1 MAAIPDSLLG
11 IILILIALTIIIGL
25 CIYSLIQIT
34 FLARK
39 RFIIGSQKQ
48 KGADA
53 VLNGADLSR
62 DMTVTQATM
71 TGVGAMIGAGIF
83 VLTGIAAG
91 LAGPGL
97 LVAFA
102 FNGVIATLIAMVYAE
117 LGSAMPE
124 AGGGYV
130 WARAGLGET
139 QGFMSGW
146 MSWFAA
152 AVAGSLYSLGFGAYF
167 VTFLDHIGISFPS
180 NQIFFVEKLIAVIA
194 IILFVIINQFGSAVM
209 GKAET
214 WISGGK
220 VLILVFF
227 ILIGLI
233 IITSN
238 PAQTSTNLSD
248 FFPKGFFSIFVAMGF
263 TFIAFEGY
271 EVVCQ
276 TGEEIY
282 DPKVNIPKSVIY
294 SILIVIPIYLLV
306 GLISLGAF
314 TAEGQATWQFL
325 SEHEELGLLYAA
337 NIMLPGL
344 GLVVIL
350 VGGILATLSALNAAI
365 FSSTRVAFALGR
377 DGSLPKSIGKVSNKY
392 HTPVNSIWITGIL
405 IIIMAVIIPIE
416 AVAASAGLIYML
428 LFGQVLIAAILIRK
442 KMRKSKIEKLDYGF
456 KTPMFPLIPVIGIA
470 SLIVIFGFTLFLHLE
485 ALVTTLI
492 WILLGVVFYF
502 SYSHRRIPMDQNLE
516 NGSKLRKHVRP
527 RADYVPETFFT
538 TDLENILLLVRG
550 KPELEWDS
558 LRIAIYIA
566 HEFGKKITLYHYGFE
581 SEQKFSSYLQQL
593 KELKIQHE
601 LKISNPTN
609 KNPSRNDFIQNLIDI
624 TTTGEYQLAIATS
637 TLDRKFWQRKN
648 VSYEAL
654 RKMPIPGIQVIPSIR
669 DHTKKKLIFTSVGAL
684 TPGSKRDPFLLQ
696 LGIAI
701 VSSTRHSDLVAY
713 HWTRVPNLL
722 TPKVLSEAPG
732 VQKDILTFLNHIG
745 EAIRMGIQI
754 EQRHVLGHDFV
765 RSMAEVVKKD
775 QLDLLIMGYG
785 KPRLRKRL
793 SIELTKRLTCTTVIF
808 HGRPFFE
815 RKKRFK
821 RTKQTETT

>member
-1 MAAIPDSLLG
+1 MATIPDNLLG

-25 CIYSLIQIT
+25 CVYSLIQVT
-34 FLARK
+34 FLGRK

-102 FNGVIATLIAMVYAE
+102 FNGVIATLIALVYAE

-124 AGGGYV
+124 AGGGYI
-130 WARAGLGET
+130 WAREGLGET
-139 QGFMSGW
+139 QGFISGW

-152 AVAGSLYSLGFGAYF
+152 AVAGSLYALGFGAYF
-167 VTFLDHIGISFPS
+167 VTFLDRIGISFLS
-180 NQIFFVEKLIAVIA
+180 SQIFFVEKIIAVIA
-194 IILFVIINQFGSAVM
+194 IILFVIINQSGSAIM
-209 GKAET
+209 GKTET

-220 VLILVFF
+220 VLILAFF

-306 GLISLGAF
+306 GLISLAAF
-314 TAEGQATWQFL
+314 TVEGQATWQFL

-365 FSSTRVAFALGR
+365 YSSTRVAFALGR
-377 DGSLPKSIGKVSNKY
+377 DGSLPKFIGKVSNKY
-392 HTPVNSIWITGIL
+392 HTPVNSIWVTGLL

-416 AVAASAGLIYML
+416 AVAASADLIYML
-428 LFGQVLIAAILIRK
+428 LFSQVMIAAILIRK
-442 KMRKSKIEKLDYGF
+442 KMRKSKIDKLDYGY

-485 ALVTTLI
+485 ALVTTSI
-492 WILLGVVFYF
+492 WILLGVVLYF
-502 SYSHRRIPMDQNLE
+502 GYSRRRKPIELS
-516 NGSKLRKHVRP
+516 SKLSKHVRP

-538 TDLENILLLVRG
+538 TELENILLLVRG
-550 KPELEWDS
+550 KPELEWDA

-581 SEQKFSSYLQQL
+581 SEQKFSLYLQQL

-601 LKISNPTN
+601 LKIDHPTS
-609 KNPSRNDFIQNLIDI
+609 KNPSRNDFLQNLIDI
-624 TTTGEYQLAIATS
+624 TNTGEYQLAIAPS
-637 TLDRKFWQRKN
+637 TLDRRIWQRKN

-654 RKMPIPGIQVIPSIR
+654 RKMPIPGIQVIPSIKSR
-669 DHTKKKLIFTSVGAL
+669 TKKELVFSSVGAL
-684 TPGSKRDPFLLQ
+684 TPGSRRDPFLLQ

-701 VSSTRHSDLVAY
+701 VSSTVVSDLVAY

-745 EAIRMGIQI
+745 EAMRMGIPI

-785 KPRLRKRL
+785 KPRLGKRL
-793 SIELTKRLTCTTVIF
+793 SIELAKELSCTTAIF